1 MGAGGLPGEDV
12 RPAATEPPN
21 DDDVPLQSPACHS
34 PGEADMEPCHSRF
47 EDEDDEGPDVDEV
60 MEGHRLVGCGAAAR
74 PLRCE
79 VLYERLQGS

>member
-21 DDDVPLQSPACHS
+21 DDDVPLQSPACHG
-34 PGEADMEPCHSRF
+34 PGEADMEPYHSRF
-47 EDEDDEGPDVDEV
+47 EDDEGPDANEV
-60 MEGHRLVGCGAAAR
+60 MGKDRLVGCGAAAR